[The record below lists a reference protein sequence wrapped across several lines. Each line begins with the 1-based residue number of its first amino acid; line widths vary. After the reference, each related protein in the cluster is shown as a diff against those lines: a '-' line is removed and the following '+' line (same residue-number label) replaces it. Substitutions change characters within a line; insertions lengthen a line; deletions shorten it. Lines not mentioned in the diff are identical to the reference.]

1 MNDIASIEAI
11 LEKAKAGDAE
21 AQNDFGRH
29 LANSGSRAEAEQWF
43 RRAAEQ
49 GLAKAKHNLGV
60 LYWRNDNRPR
70 EAVEWFVAAAND
82 GWLPSTFVLGT
93 MSEEQGNLDLARQ
106 LYLAAAE
113 RGHAD
118 SQNGL
123 SRLYFD
129 RDAEGDHEPARK
141 WAEAAAQQGNASA
154 MARLGTIHH
163 EGRGTPR
170 DPKRAAAYF
179 LEAANLG
186 HAGAQLM
193 IGAAMHLGIGVQ
205 ADRIEAAHWLLRSAQ
220 QGNEGAQAYLEGK
233 AGMADLTKQELEE
246 AGRRGRQPLPW
257 TKLSVP

>member
-1 MNDIASIEAI
+1 MDETASIEAI

-21 AQNDFGRH
+21 AQNDLGRH
-29 LANSGSRAEAEQWF
+29 LAISGSRAEAERWF
-43 RRAAEQ
+43 RCAAEQ
-49 GLAKAKHNLGV
+49 GLAKAKHNIGV
-60 LYWRNDNRPR
+60 LYLRNDNLPH
-70 EAVEWFVAAAND
+70 EAIEWFVAAAND
-82 GWLPSTFVLGT
+82 GWLPSTFVLGK
-93 MSEEQGNLDLARQ
+93 MSEEKDNLDLARRI
-106 LYLAAAE
+106 YLAAAE

-118 SQNGL
+118 SQDAL

-129 RDAEGDHEPARK
+129 RDAKGDHEPARR
-141 WAEAAAQQGNASA
+141 WAEAAAKQGNASA
-154 MARLGTIHH
+154 IARLGTIHH

-193 IGAAMHLGIGVQ
+193 IGAATHLGIGVP

-233 AGMADLTKQELEE
+233 AGMAGLTEQELEE
-246 AGRRGRQPLPW
+246 AQERARQPLPW
-257 TKLSVP
+257 KAAAI